1 MLTALTRI
9 ASAIAGSI
17 TIADYH
23 SLLGLLEHLIE
34 ENQMKRHIMYSLWEP
49 FQKKIALE
57 PNCIMVPS
65 TAMRKRLEQWR
76 TLLSTRAGVAA
87 IRMVSSMPVS
97 PATLMLTIYS
107 DAMRDP
113 GVAGLGGFFHGLYWS
128 LTPATRYAQIPI
140 AVLEFIDALT
150 SILTF
155 AQPIPS
161 PAGMEHTL
169 HVRVDALATP
179 FILTDD
185 AASSP
190 AMIALHSFVLEH
202 PQFQALAPYL
212 LVSHVPGVGNEL
224 CDAASRSDMHRLF
237 RLCNNLKVLPTL
249 LESASLYT
257 CML

>member
-1 MLTALTRI
+1 
-9 ASAIAGSI
+9 
-17 TIADYH
+17 
-23 SLLGLLEHLIE
+23 
-34 ENQMKRHIMYSLWEP
+34 
-49 FQKKIALE
+49 
-57 PNCIMVPS
+57 
-65 TAMRKRLEQWR
+65 
-76 TLLSTRAGVAA
+76 
-87 IRMVSSMPVS
+87 MPVS
-97 PATLMLTIYS
+97 PATLMITIYS

-128 LTPATRYAQIPI
+128 FTPATQYARIPI
-140 AVLEFIDALT
+140 AVLEFIAALT

-155 AQPIPS
+155 AQSIS
-161 PAGMEHTL
+161 LPADMEHTL

-190 AMIALHSFVLEH
+190 AMIALHSFALDH

-224 CDAASRSDMHRLF
+224 SDAASRSDNVMHRLL

-249 LESASLYT
+249 LQPHSVCYELLDLALPFY
-257 CML
+257 